1 MQPHNMYGL
10 SGLELVSN
18 ALIPSEAAWGKRMA
32 QAERLRGAL
41 GKLREILDP
50 HGVGEDV
57 TIRLQHDTGMPL
69 VNTLLN
75 DLPTDE
81 MRVDLT
87 RVAAATKDGRETY
100 DMHLDGVRFEW
111 PGRRVDL
118 GSGKFCYV

>member
-1 MQPHNMYGL
+1 
-10 SGLELVSN
+10 
-18 ALIPSEAAWGKRMA
+18 MA

-41 GKLREILDP
+41 AKLREILDP
-50 HGVGEDV
+50 HGAGEDV
-57 TIRLQHDTGMPL
+57 TILLQHDTGMRL

-81 MRVDLT
+81 MHVELI

-100 DMHLDGVRFEW
+100 DMRLEGVRFEW

-118 GSGKFCYV
+118 GSGKFRYI